1 MSLFQRSKNLSLWRS
16 INRVHNNLS
25 NQIAGGDHSII
36 DIFRTDYYSQNI
48 HSQSEMQEDII
59 NINEDIK
66 NEGEDIKNTDKFYK
80 KGEMSYWCDN

>member
-1 MSLFQRSKNLSLWRS
+1 MSLFQRSNKLSLWRS

-59 NINEDIK
+59 NIKEDIK
-66 NEGEDIKNTDKFYK
+66 NEEDIKNTDKFYK
-80 KGEMSYWCDN
+80 KGEMSFWCDN